1 MRQKNISKIFIFLK
15 VFTLFLAA
23 VCSMNPDEFLFPL
36 LQIVCVILLKFGDKL
51 KGEQCLVKKL
61 DN

>member
-1 MRQKNISKIFIFLK
+1 MREKNIRNIFIFLK
-15 VFTLFLAA
+15 VFSLFLAA

-36 LQIVCVILLKFGDKL
+36 LQIVYVILLTLGDKL
-51 KGEQCLVKKL
+51 KGEQCLLKKL